1 MCVIDYGPFPPLLFS
16 CFHCVSVKCN
26 AFLMIKVL
34 ISNIVCMCARV
45 CAVAVAVALVEWCSF
60 YVRTILFLVFF
71 IFCIFIHCNLLI
83 EAGSC
88 KSGEKK

>member
-1 MCVIDYGPFPPLLFS
+1 
-16 CFHCVSVKCN
+16 
-26 AFLMIKVL
+26 
-34 ISNIVCMCARV
+34 MCARV

-88 KSGEKK
+88 KSGEKKMKAANQAQGLFYVDNGL

>member
-1 MCVIDYGPFPPLLFS
+1 
-16 CFHCVSVKCN
+16 
-26 AFLMIKVL
+26 
-34 ISNIVCMCARV
+34 MCARV